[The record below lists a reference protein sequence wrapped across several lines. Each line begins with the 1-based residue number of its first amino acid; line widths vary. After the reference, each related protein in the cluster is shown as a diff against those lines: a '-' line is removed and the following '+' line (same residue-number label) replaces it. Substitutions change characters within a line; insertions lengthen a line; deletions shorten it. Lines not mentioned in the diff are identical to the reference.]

1 MLKNSKSMTFTFQFQ
16 YNSAGPQVRFLEES
30 FAWSK
35 FQSSQFDRI
44 ILNNIK
50 TVMCRV
56 LSLLILIYF

>member
-1 MLKNSKSMTFTFQFQ
+1 MQGENKCLKVAKV
-16 YNSAGPQVRFLEES
+16 YNSAGPQVTFVEES

-35 FQSSQFDRI
+35 FQLLQFDRI